1 MEHLSA
7 FDRTRAVWLARH
19 IVPHEQALRVWLQR
33 MRYLPLDSDD
43 VIQESYA
50 ILAAL
55 DSVDHIGNP
64 KAYLF
69 ATAKSLVLRDLR
81 RAKIVSIVTVDDLE
95 VLGAAADDPSP
106 ERQAS
111 DRQELRRLVELVED
125 LPRQRRDIFK
135 LRKIDGL
142 SQKEIAQRLG
152 VSEKAVEK
160 HLAKAVHLLMDALG
174 RGGKPAPRA
183 SIVSD
188 RQSEHVANK
197 AREQS

>member
-1 MEHLSA
+1 LSA

-19 IVPHEQALRVWLQR
+19 VLPHEQALRVWLQR
-33 MRYLPLDSDD
+33 LRYLPLDPDD
-43 VIQESYA
+43 LIQESYA

-55 DSVDHIGNP
+55 GSVDHIDNP

-69 ATAKSLVLRDLR
+69 TTAKSLVLRDLR
-81 RAKIVSIVTVDDLE
+81 RAKIVSIVAVDDLE
-95 VLGAAADDPSP
+95 ALGAVADDPSP
-106 ERQAS
+106 ERHAS
-111 DRQELRRLVELVED
+111 DRQELRRLAELVEA
-125 LPRQRRDIFK
+125 LPRQRREIFK

-142 SQKEIAQRLG
+142 SQKDIAMRLG
-152 VSEKAVEK
+152 VSEKTVEK

-174 RGGKPAPRA
+174 RGGKPGPHA

-188 RQSEHVANK
+188 RQPEHVANK